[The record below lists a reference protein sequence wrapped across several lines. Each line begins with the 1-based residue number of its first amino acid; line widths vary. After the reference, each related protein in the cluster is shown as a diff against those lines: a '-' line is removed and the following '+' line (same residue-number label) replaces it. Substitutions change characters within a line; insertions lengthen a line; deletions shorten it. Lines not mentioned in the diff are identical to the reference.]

1 MFAQWGIQG
10 LTHVFHDRDNEY
22 RTGSDPR
29 RTQFA
34 NNRLIRSLMVQQG
47 LCLGEQNSSILD
59 EERHVGVPPW
69 VKETFEERN
78 NV

>member
-1 MFAQWGIQG
+1 
-10 LTHVFHDRDNEY
+10 
-22 RTGSDPR
+22 
-29 RTQFA
+29 
-34 NNRLIRSLMVQQG
+34 MVQQG